1 LWAISIVVAL
11 TTTAF
16 LVVRVVRLYPAV
28 WQNLSTQ
35 RVAMLITMSMA
46 LVAVIV
52 LLAIGG
58 TSLGWTGFADKTLW
72 EWLQLLGAL
81 AIPVVL
87 AAAGLWFTAQ
97 QDQRQQEIE
106 DQRVEEAQKIEE
118 QRAES
123 ERQLGEQRAQD
134 TALQAYL
141 DQMSSLLLDKDRPLR
156 QSKEGAQV
164 RTLARART
172 LTLLPRLDGDRK
184 GSVMQFLYE
193 SDLLFGT
200 VDLGGADLR
209 GAYVRGADLRDAYVT
224 DADLRDANLSNAD
237 LSGANLNDTN
247 LRGANLRDANLR
259 GANLDFTNLR
269 DADLRGA
276 YLRDAPLSNAD
287 LRDANLSNAD
297 LSDADLEFA
306 DLRYS
311 DLSGSYGVTKEMLEH
326 LSGPLEGATMPDGTI
341 YPGRYAAREFEPA
354 VSFEVG
360 EEDWELAAPE
370 TPDAL
375 FIQTG
380 PLGGQLLFT
389 NPLHVFDSSN
399 RTEPKKL
406 PTPESAK
413 EWVSW
418 FQRHPNLDTSKS
430 VSVSVGDASGK
441 QIDVTASSTPENYPR
456 DLCGGEPCVPL
467 YPISD
472 SRILSYEG
480 FKDRFIILDVEGE
493 TVIIDAGAPADK
505 FDEFLPKAQK
515 VLDTVEWKGG

>member
-1 LWAISIVVAL
+1 MTEERSTHTEEPEKKPRPWRPTNRQALWAIGMVVAL

-35 RVAMLITMSMA
+35 RVAMLITMSMV

-58 TSLGWTGFADKTLW
+58 ASLGWTGFADKNLW

-123 ERQLGEQRAQD
+123 ERQVEEQRAQD

-156 QSKEGAQV
+156 QSKEGDQV

-200 VDLGGADLR
+200 VDLGGADLSE
-209 GAYVRGADLRDAYVT
+209 AYVT
-224 DADLRDANLSNAD
+224 DADLS
-237 LSGANLNDTN
+237 
-247 LRGANLRDANLR
+247 
-259 GANLDFTNLR
+259 
-269 DADLRGA
+269 DADLRVANLSGA
-276 YLRDAPLSNAD
+276 DLSNAN
-287 LRDANLSNAD
+287 LSDANLK
-297 LSDADLEFA
+297 FA

-311 DLSGSYGVTKEMLEH
+311 DLSGSHGVTKEMLEH
-326 LSGPLEGATMPDGTI
+326 RLGPLFLEPQADPLEGATMPDGTI
-341 YPGRYAAREFEPA
+341 YPGRYSAREFEPA

-375 FIQTG
+375 FIQTS
-380 PLGGQLLFT
+380 PLGGYLLFT

-399 RTEPKKL
+399 PTEPKKL
-406 PTPESAK
+406 PTPESAE

-441 QIDVTASSTPENYPR
+441 QIDVTASSTPENYPK
-456 DLCGGEPCVPL
+456 DLCGEQHCVPL
-467 YPISD
+467 YPLSD
-472 SRILSYEG
+472 ESGIVGYEG
-480 FKDRFIILDVEGE
+480 YTDRFIIVDVGGE
-493 TVIIDAGAPADK
+493 TVLIDAGAPTDK
-505 FDEFLPKAQK
+505 FDVFPPKAQK
-515 VLDTVEWKGG
+515 VLDSVEWKGEYPNPGSVPLGAR